1 MEAVSGAK
9 LAARR
14 EALRIRKGKASPM
27 EIFGGAEEKRMEAL
41 EGAYLKGR
49 SRGYLGRPATPPA
62 DPEEGRAY
70 LKGYR
75 GGERAARGKPEPCP
89 EPSYAVP
96 PADCHHLR
104 CDCAERG
111 VP

>member
-1 MEAVSGAK
+1 MRAEGK
-9 LAARR
+9 
-14 EALRIRKGKASPM
+14 RI
-27 EIFGGAEEKRMEAL
+27 EAL
-41 EGAYLKGR
+41 EG
-49 SRGYLGRPATPPA
+49 
-62 DPEEGRAY
+62 AY

-96 PADCHHLR
+96 PGDCHHLR

-111 VP
+111 AP